1 VSTIIIALITFVF
14 TFAGSLCG
22 LLLRFMLPDHHLNE
36 DARDVVQLG
45 SGLIAA
51 MAALVLGLLI
61 NSANNSLDTM
71 SSELTETSAT
81 IVELDQSLA
90 SYGSETAELRQL
102 LRKVVVAVLE
112 RRVGAENIAKEG
124 TTEKVDIGKAL
135 RKIQRKLR
143 SMSPQTNAQTILQS
157 QALQEVTQVIHS
169 RLLLLERRNRQI
181 SDLFLIVLIFWIIV
195 IFVSFG
201 LLAPRNRTLIGV
213 LLVCALSVSA
223 AIFILMEM
231 NNPYEGFIR
240 LEAAPLQSA
249 LEQLGRQ

>member
-71 SSELTETSAT
+71 NNELAQASAT

-90 SYGSETAELRQL
+90 SYGPETAEPRQL
-102 LRKVVVAVLE
+102 LRNIVVAVLE
-112 RRVGAENIAKEG
+112 TIGPENVLKEG
-124 TTEKVDIGKAL
+124 ATEKVDLGKAL
-135 RKIQRKLR
+135 RRIQSKLR
-143 SMSPQTNAQTILQS
+143 SLPPQNNAQTILQS
-157 QALQEVTQVIHS
+157 QAIQEVEQLTHS
-169 RLLLLERRNRQI
+169 RLLLLEHRHRRLSVI
-181 SDLFLIVLIFWIIV
+181 FLIVLIFWLTV

-201 LLAPRNRTLIGV
+201 LLAPRNWTVIGV
-213 LLVCALSVSA
+213 LFVCALSVSA
-223 AIFILMEM
+223 AIFILTEM
-231 NNPYEGFIR
+231 NNPYKGFISVS
-240 LEAAPLQSA
+240 AAPLQSA

>member
-71 SSELTETSAT
+71 NNELAQASAT

-90 SYGSETAELRQL
+90 SYGPETAEPRQL
-102 LRKVVVAVLE
+102 LRNIVVAVLE
-112 RRVGAENIAKEG
+112 TIGPENVLKEG
-124 TTEKVDIGKAL
+124 ATEKVDLGKAL
-135 RKIQRKLR
+135 RRIQSKLR
-143 SMSPQTNAQTILQS
+143 SLPPQNNAQTILQS
-157 QALQEVTQVIHS
+157 QAIQEVEQLTHS
-169 RLLLLERRNRQI
+169 RLLLLEHRHRRLSVI
-181 SDLFLIVLIFWIIV
+181 FLIVLIFWLTV

-201 LLAPRNRTLIGV
+201 LLAPRNWTVIGV
-213 LLVCALSVSA
+213 LFVCALSVSA
-223 AIFILMEM
+223 AIFILTEM
-231 NNPYEGFIR
+231 NNPYKGFISVS
-240 LEAAPLQSA
+240 AVPLQSA

>member
-71 SSELTETSAT
+71 NNELAQASAT

-90 SYGSETAELRQL
+90 SYGPETAEPRQL
-102 LRKVVVAVLE
+102 LRNIVVAVLE
-112 RRVGAENIAKEG
+112 TIGPENVLKEG
-124 TTEKVDIGKAL
+124 ATEKVDFGKAL
-135 RKIQRKLR
+135 RRIQSKLR
-143 SMSPQTNAQTILQS
+143 SLPPQNNAQTILQS
-157 QALQEVTQVIHS
+157 QAIQEVEQLTHS
-169 RLLLLERRNRQI
+169 RLLLLEHRHRRLSVI
-181 SDLFLIVLIFWIIV
+181 FLIVLIFWFTV

-201 LLAPRNRTLIGV
+201 LLAPRNWTVIGV
-213 LLVCALSVSA
+213 LFVCALSVSA
-223 AIFILMEM
+223 AIFILTEM
-231 NNPYEGFIR
+231 NNPYKGFISVS
-240 LEAAPLQSA
+240 AAPLQSA